1 MAQQQA
7 GPPVLAVFNH
17 KGGVAKTTTACNVA
31 VCLAACGLRTLLLDL
46 DAQGNATAS
55 FGHLPL
61 PNLGTI
67 DVMAGRAAIAEAAL
81 GTPFP
86 GLTLL
91 PATTGLR
98 MAELE
103 LGGDDHA
110 TRRLDEQLA
119 ALEADAAYDVVVID
133 CPPSFGMVTLNALL
147 AASVVLIPTRP
158 DPFAHEGLANTWYEV
173 RRLCQEGNATL
184 GVAGILLTMT
194 EPEGAIADGARAI
207 RAEFGEQ
214 VYATE
219 IATDPRVGE
228 AAQLS
233 MPVTVLDPDGLA
245 GLAYVLATGEL
256 LRRLARRDGSAAEL
270 PENWLSETLNTLR
283 DWRAGQLALRR
294 MPAGQGGW
302 VGSRRDIGPEP
313 PPRHSPV
320 VAEPAEAAGTI
331 GRHWLA
337 AAFVAGLVAG
347 GAAMFAAFQLGWL

>member
-7 GPPVLAVFNH
+7 GPPVVAVFNH

-31 VCLAACGLRTLLLDL
+31 VCLAACGLRTLLVDL

-61 PNLGTI
+61 PSLGTI
-67 DVMAGRAAIAEAAL
+67 DVMAGRMALAAATL
-81 GTPFP
+81 DTPFP

-119 ALEADAAYDVVVID
+119 EPGTGAAYDVVVID

-147 AASVVLIPTRP
+147 AASAVLIPTRP

-173 RRLCQEGNATL
+173 RRLCQEANTAL

-194 EPEGAIADGARAI
+194 EADGAIADGARAI

-233 MPVTVLDPDGLA
+233 MPVTVLDPDGVA
-245 GLAYVLATGEL
+245 GLAYVEATGEL
-256 LRRLARRDGSAAEL
+256 LRRLARREGAPAEL
-270 PENWLSETLNTLR
+270 PENWLSDTLNTLR
-283 DWRAGQLALRR
+283 DWRGGQLALRR
-294 MPAGQGGW
+294 VPGGERGW
-302 VGSRRDIGPEP
+302 VGSPREIGPEP

-320 VAEPAEAAGTI
+320 VAEPPVGGGMI
-331 GRHWLA
+331 GRQWLA
-337 AAFVAGLVAG
+337 AAFAAGLLTG
-347 GAAMFAAFQLGWL
+347 GAAMFAALQLGWL